1 MAQRYSAE
9 FKSRAVR
16 LVVERLRD
24 DPSLSV
30 TAALSDT
37 ALKLGVARESLRR
50 WHTQDH
56 IDSGCQ
62 VGITSEEHAEIR
74 RLRQEN
80 KELRRTNEI
89 LKLASAF
96 SPQNST
102 PTARDDRVH

>member
-1 MAQRYSAE
+1 MSQRYSAE

-50 WHTQDH
+50 WHAQD
-56 IDSGCQ
+56 Q
-62 VGITSEEHAEIR
+62 VDTGRKPGVTSEEHAEIR

-96 SPQNST
+96 FASELDPHGK
-102 PTARDDRVH
+102 R

>member
-1 MAQRYSAE
+1 MG
-9 FKSRAVR
+9 
-16 LVVERLRD
+16 RLRD

-50 WHTQDH
+50 WRTQDR
-56 IDSGCQ
+56 IDSGPQ

-74 RLRQEN
+74 RLRKEN

-96 SPQNST
+96 FASELDPR
-102 PTARDDRVH
+102 AKK

>member
-30 TAALSDT
+30 SAALSDT

-50 WHTQDH
+50 CHTQDH
-56 IDSGCQ
+56 IDSGPQ

-80 KELRRTNEI
+80 KELRRANEI

-96 SPQNST
+96 FASELDPHGK
-102 PTARDDRVH
+102 R

>member
-37 ALKLGVARESLRR
+37 ALKLGVVVSR
-50 WHTQDH
+50 
-56 IDSGCQ
+56 I
-62 VGITSEEHAEIR
+62 V
-74 RLRQEN
+74 
-80 KELRRTNEI
+80 
-89 LKLASAF
+89 
-96 SPQNST
+96 
-102 PTARDDRVH
+102 V